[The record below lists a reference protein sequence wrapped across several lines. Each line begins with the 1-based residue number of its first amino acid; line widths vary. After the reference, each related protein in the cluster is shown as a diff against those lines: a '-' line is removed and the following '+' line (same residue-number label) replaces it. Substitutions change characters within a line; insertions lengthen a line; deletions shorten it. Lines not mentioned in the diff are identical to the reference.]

1 MGGLGL
7 VPNYPHQR
15 VCPPRR
21 TPRGGLP
28 FGNKG
33 WPGSPHPDK
42 ALRRRRRARAGWLC
56 ALRFAPA
63 QASPPD
69 ALHPRVPG
77 PEARSGRESERPL
90 PQPCSRTPSSP
101 GSSRSC
107 APPAAAHKQSSEHTP
122 ALPSSRHSCA
132 PWWPVVPTL
141 AGPPI
146 WTTCSCPFHSLTLA
160 LPEPFRAPQS
170 EAPPVSRARRAPQLE
185 ASLTG
190 WLLCCALQVLNRLQA
205 AADLGQKGDEWAH
218 QAHY

>member
-28 FGNKG
+28 FCSKG
-33 WPGSPHPDK
+33 RPGSPHPDK

-122 ALPSSRHSCA
+122 ALPSARHSCA

-146 WTTCSCPFHSLTLA
+146 WTAMQLSVSQQPDAGAARA
-160 LPEPFRAPQS
+160 LQSPSVRGPASVQSPQS
-170 EAPPVSRARRAPQLE
+170 PSAR
-185 ASLTG
+185 G
-190 WLLCCALQVLNRLQA
+190 
-205 AADLGQKGDEWAH
+205 
-218 QAHY
+218 